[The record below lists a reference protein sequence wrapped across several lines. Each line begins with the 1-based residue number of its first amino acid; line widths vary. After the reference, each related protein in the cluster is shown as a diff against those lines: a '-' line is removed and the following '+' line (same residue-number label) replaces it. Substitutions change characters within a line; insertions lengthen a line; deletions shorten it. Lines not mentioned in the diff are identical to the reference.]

1 MMLILGIGSKFNG
14 SEVLAIRKAE
24 IMVNANGVTRWISSE
39 TVEENIELC
48 EL

>member
-1 MMLILGIGSKFNG
+1 MLILGIGSKFNG

-39 TVEENIELC
+39 TVEQNMKLC
-48 EL
+48 KV